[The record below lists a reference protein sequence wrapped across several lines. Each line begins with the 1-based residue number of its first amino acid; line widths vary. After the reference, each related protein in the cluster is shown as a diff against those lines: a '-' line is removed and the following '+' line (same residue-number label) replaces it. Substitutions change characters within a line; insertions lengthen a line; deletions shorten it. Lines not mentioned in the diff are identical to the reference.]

1 MSLTIVHGDKT
12 FLVKLPPAAPLSQA
26 KEAACAAFKLT
37 AADFELQLT
46 GKGKVLDEALT
57 LRFAALPNA
66 AQLQLVPRSK
76 ARAAQ
81 PIRIALQVCV

>member
-1 MSLTIVHGDKT
+1 MSLTVTHGDKT

-26 KEAACAAFKLT
+26 KEAACASFKLA
-37 AADFELQLT
+37 AADYELQH
-46 GKGKVLDEALT
+46 KGKPLDEALT

-66 AQLQLVPRSK
+66 AQLQLAPRSK
-76 ARAAQ
+76 ARTAQ